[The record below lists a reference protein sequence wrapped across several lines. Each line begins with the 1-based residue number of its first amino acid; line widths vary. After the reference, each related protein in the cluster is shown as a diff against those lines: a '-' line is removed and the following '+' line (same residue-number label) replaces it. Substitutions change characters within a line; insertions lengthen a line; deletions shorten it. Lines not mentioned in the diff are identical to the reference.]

1 MPRAVE
7 AVLTAAVVDLAEPV
21 RARLHRPAASA
32 TAQVRQVLRAKIVLA
47 AADGRA
53 NAAIGA
59 QVVGRVFASIS
70 PSQAGRILADQ
81 DLKPHYRVGAH
92 RSSPDLKEPQ
102 AVDVEIP
109 ALVRDAAAR
118 FGAGA
123 PYALKVVAGQLA
135 DDPDMGVPS
144 RLPGIRTVLVDGDL
158 FEDCPA
164 LAVGYLHEPDRIEI
178 RYVTLAPAAEPDAD
192 AREQEREREEVRR
205 VDPDVTAVTVR
216 EVADAWHRITRRL
229 RDNAPDSYAALRTG
243 ADLAAV
249 AALEGELGVRI
260 PVELTV
266 LWLLTAGDDGAD
278 GRGCLPGNRALLPL
292 DEVAAVHRLKTDAQA
307 HQDTA
312 NAGRP
317 EEEWIT
323 VWKPTWI
330 PVAAHSPGDRVSGLY
345 LDTETGFLGRWSRY
359 DDHPDDERDTLVTYL
374 EETADALE
382 APALAPRDEPG
393 LIGGTLVWRS
403 AIDPAREDRWR
414 PLRD

>member
-1 MPRAVE
+1 M
-7 AVLTAAVVDLAEPV
+7 
-21 RARLHRPAASA
+21 
-32 TAQVRQVLRAKIVLA
+32 
-47 AADGRA
+47 
-53 NAAIGA
+53 
-59 QVVGRVFASIS
+59 
-70 PSQAGRILADQ
+70 
-81 DLKPHYRVGAH
+81 
-92 RSSPDLKEPQ
+92 
-102 AVDVEIP
+102 DVEIP

-123 PYALKVVAGQLA
+123 PYALKAVAGQLA

-144 RLPGIRTVLVDGDL
+144 RLPGIRTVLVDGEM

-178 RYVTLAPAAEPDAD
+178 RYVALAPSGEPDDVQEAEQD
-192 AREQEREREEVRR
+192 RELATE
-205 VDPDVTAVTVR
+205 PDVTAITVR

-243 ADLAAV
+243 AEPAAV
-249 AALEGELGVRI
+249 AALESELGVRI

-266 LWLLTAGDDGAD
+266 LWLLTAGDDGSD

-292 DEVAAVHRLKTDAQA
+292 DAVAAVHRQKTEAQA
-307 HQDTA
+307 HMDTM
-312 NAGRP
+312 NARRP
-317 EEEWIT
+317 EEERIT
-323 VWKPTWI
+323 VWRPGWI
-330 PVAAHSPGDRVSGLY
+330 PVAADSPANRVSGLY

-403 AIDPAREDRWR
+403 AIDPAREGRWQR
-414 PLRD
+414 LAALGSE